1 MKTTAWMAAD
11 ALRRLLQ
18 YHVALSDS
26 ITRADNFAVTKHQ
39 SNKILTLSGEQS
51 ASWEIA
57 FPQIF
62 YVMIAGESCYCYH
75 LPSGIW
81 NLSEEAVRKVW
92 AGRELE
98 SAPSL
103 SIPPWYQ
110 VVSVFAF
117 SGLIQFWWTFNVK
130 SEVEFFSLIFRLRFL
145 FLAS

>member
-1 MKTTAWMAAD
+1 M
-11 ALRRLLQ
+11 
-18 YHVALSDS
+18 
-26 ITRADNFAVTKHQ
+26 
-39 SNKILTLSGEQS
+39 
-51 ASWEIA
+51 
-57 FPQIF
+57 
-62 YVMIAGESCYCYH
+62 
-75 LPSGIW
+75 
-81 NLSEEAVRKVW
+81 RKVW

-145 FLAS
+145 FLASWNQANYTVYSLQFFCVGAYAKNRKYICAIRSFSRNFAYMRIYAWVVRTFQLFVEKSFYLHFSFIINKLNI